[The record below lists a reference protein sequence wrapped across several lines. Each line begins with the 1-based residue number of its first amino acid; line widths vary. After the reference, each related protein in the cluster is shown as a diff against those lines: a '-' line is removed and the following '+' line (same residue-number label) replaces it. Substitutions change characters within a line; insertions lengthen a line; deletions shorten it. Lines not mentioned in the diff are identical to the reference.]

1 MMRAVTETDSGRDRG
16 GRLVG
21 TGLDVNALRRSWID
35 PDLSRTLKVS
45 GEESRDTEGEG
56 VFRVNESA
64 LSAMEGDLEAA
75 RTLPLRT
82 EKNAG
87 DVPGGGPVVPGA
99 GVVPGLRLD
108 SFSSALIL

>member
-1 MMRAVTETDSGRDRG
+1 MRAVTETDSGLDRG

-45 GEESRDTEGEG
+45 GEESRDMEGEG

-64 LSAMEGDLEAA
+64 LSAMEGDLEAP

-99 GVVPGLRLD
+99 EVVPGPRLD